1 VLLPQCL
8 VVGPVEGSETPLLGN
23 DDLLPSGE
31 LVSCSS
37 ESLHDDGSVLVSAS
51 DGHDDLT
58 NVDSC
63 DGSVGL
69 TPSSSHTLLKPI
81 GSGTGQHLVDSDN
94 VERVDPDPQVESL
107 FTSSLDNVLVGTNSS
122 GFESFG

>member
-1 VLLPQCL
+1 MTHLDVGSIGHNLVLLPQCL

-37 ESLHDDGSVLVSAS
+37 KSLHDDGSVLVSAS

-58 NVDSC
+58 T
-63 DGSVGL
+63 G
-69 TPSSSHTLLKPI
+69 TL
-81 GSGTGQHLVDSDN
+81 VA
-94 VERVDPDPQVESL
+94 
-107 FTSSLDNVLVGTNSS
+107 
-122 GFESFG
+122 